1 VGDPN
6 LKPEQSWSAEL
17 GASAFVARGVRL
29 GVAGFVRHADQLID
43 WAKPD
48 GAADQPWRTRN
59 VADARFRGIEAEASW
74 AGPLGVAWSATG
86 TWLSFTTDAAEGFTS
101 KSALRPVMENVTLGA
116 RRTFADRLNV
126 SLLGRRA
133 RRVGEEAYL
142 RLDARASYD
151 IRALRVFADVQN
163 ATDAD
168 YLDISRLAAPGRA
181 VMIGLEWL
189 GGR

>member
-1 VGDPN
+1 
-6 LKPEQSWSAEL
+6 LAQSISWSA
-17 GASAFVARGVRL
+17 
-29 GVAGFVRHADQLID
+29 
-43 WAKPD
+43 
-48 GAADQPWRTRN
+48 WRTRN
-59 VADARFRGIEAEASW
+59 VEDARFRGIEAEASW
-74 AGPLGVAWSATG
+74 AGPVGVAWSATG
-86 TWLSFTTDAAEGFTS
+86 TWLSFTTGASDGFTS

-116 RRTFADRLNV
+116 RRTFADRLSV

-181 VMIGLEWL
+181 LMIGLEWSS
-189 GGR
+189 GR